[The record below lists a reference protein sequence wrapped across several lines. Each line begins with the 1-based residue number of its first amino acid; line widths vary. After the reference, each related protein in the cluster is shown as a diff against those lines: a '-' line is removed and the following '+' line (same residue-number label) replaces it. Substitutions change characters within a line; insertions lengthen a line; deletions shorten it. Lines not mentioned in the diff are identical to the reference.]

1 MRPTAKEAME
11 HPFFSKMYVF
21 LNLTL
26 KEQGIDAV
34 LLSDWTHMLEHSG
47 PRNPSWMPSVL
58 GIHPAASI
66 DMSILVHSDFTGDF
80 VPSSNDQLFVVPKTS
95 PKVDRPETWPEQ
107 CALSVYL
114 CARPTHALDNVPSW
128 IAQEEME
135 RLGLSTVPEGLELPV
150 ILITEPS
157 FEYDSDSDS
166 DDDSSPITP
175 SLDYCSSISTMSS
188 ISPFKTPIS
197 DYLEV
202 PPLNMTRTEREMD

>member
-11 HPFFSKMYVF
+11 HPFFSKMYVL

-34 LLSDWTHMLEHSG
+34 LFSNWTHMLQHSG
-47 PRNPSWMPSVL
+47 PRNPSWMPPVL

-66 DMSILVHSDFTGDF
+66 DISILAHSDFRGDF
-80 VPSSNDQLFVVPKTS
+80 VPSTNDQLFVVPKTS
-95 PKVDRPETWPEQ
+95 PKVHRPETWPEQ
-107 CALSVYL
+107 CVLSVYL
-114 CARPTHALDNVPSW
+114 CARLTYALDNVPSW

-135 RLGLSTVPEGLELPV
+135 RLGLSTVPKGLELPA

-166 DDDSSPITP
+166 EDGYSPITP

-188 ISPFKTPIS
+188 ISPFKAPIC
-197 DYLEV
+197 DHLEV
-202 PPLNMTRTEREMD
+202 PPPRMTRTERETD